1 MTVVAGN
8 PSVSLRLSVTDFCQL
23 RCCYCMPAQGAHT
36 VPRSEDVLSL
46 EEMVRFVRVL
56 RWHFGLERVRLTG
69 GEPLLRSDLQQLV
82 EMLAEEGVADLAL
95 TTNGQLLAPMATTLR
110 QAGLGRVNV
119 SLDSL
124 DPATYRRITRG
135 GELARTLEGIDAA
148 LEVGLRPVKLNVV
161 VMRGVNDHE
170 VERLAGFGLERGCHV
185 RFLELMPIGS
195 AKRMFADLFVPTA
208 DVRARLEQG
217 FVLRPLPGDSR
228 QTSRDFHLADSAG
241 RRGIVGFISSESRP
255 FCRGCDRLRL
265 TSTGQLIACLARG
278 RGPNIRALLRGAAF
292 ESRLRT
298 VIAEQLA
305 GKRDRVS
312 FETERPMAK
321 VGG

>member
-1 MTVVAGN
+1 MTTAPPT

-23 RCCYCMPAQGAHT
+23 RCLYCRPAEGAHN
-36 VPRSEDVLSL
+36 VPHKGDVLTL

-56 RWHFGLERVRLTG
+56 QRYFGLERIRLTG
-69 GEPLLRSDLQQLV
+69 GEPLLRSDLRQLV
-82 EMLAEEGVADLAL
+82 EMLAAEGVADLAL
-95 TTNGQLLAPMATTLR
+95 TTNGQLLAPMAATLR

-124 DPATYRRITRG
+124 SPATYRRITRG
-135 GELARTLEGIDAA
+135 GELARTIEGINAA
-148 LEVGLRPVKLNVV
+148 LEAGLRPVKLNAV

-170 VERLAGFGLERGCHV
+170 VEGLARFGLERGCHV

-195 AKRMFADLFVPTA
+195 AKRVFDDLFVPTA
-208 DVRARLEQG
+208 DVRARLAG
-217 FVLRPLPGDSR
+217 GLVLTPLPYHSP
-228 QTSRDFHLADSAG
+228 QTSHDFHLTDAAG

-255 FCRGCDRLRL
+255 FCRGCNRLRL

-278 RGPNIRALLRGAAF
+278 RGPNIRELLKDTAF
-292 ESRLRT
+292 AGRLRK
-298 VIAEQLA
+298 VIAGQLA